1 MVVGFQFKLNVDY
14 YEFLEESGMMTFVEN
29 VAEILGVDM
38 DLIIINDVSEG
49 STDVDGV
56 ISVTDEDEANSNVD
70 TLENNLD
77 GLGYGVLSSS
87 INVYYDDEVYNPAT
101 EEELPLGIIIG
112 CSVGGAV
119 LIGIII
125 FIVYKVK
132 SKNQVLP
139 EESMR

>member
-70 TLENNLD
+70 SLQNNLD
-77 GLGYGVLSSS
+77 GLGYDVLESS

-132 SKNQVLP
+132 SKN
-139 EESMR
+139 

>member
-14 YEFLEESGMMTFVEN
+14 YEFLEKSGMMTFVEN

-77 GLGYGVLSSS
+77 GLGYDVLSSS